1 MKRVLFLIFGLFL
14 SGISVF
20 AQNVTLKATNQ
31 PAATVFRDIMAQTGM
46 NFVYSSDLLKGV
58 KVSVDVSNKP
68 LKNALDKIFKG
79 TDISYKIKGK
89 NVILKKEKKKIIKPI
104 EQKIPQ
110 PQIPSDSLVI
120 PSYNLDEVIITATGA
135 DRNLNAAEMGR
146 HVFGSEAI
154 IKLPVLLGEPDII
167 KTLQTLPGVAQG
179 VEGFTGLYVHGGNN
193 DQNLFLY
200 NGLPLYHVAHLGG
213 IFSAFNI
220 STVNKVDFYK
230 SAFPARYGGRIS
242 SITDIKMND
251 PEFTKY
257 TGKFTIGLLAANAY
271 ISGPIIKDKLAFNA
285 ALRRSWVDIIGLPTL
300 AIVNAIQK
308 KNGKKTIANY
318 NFTDFNARLDWK
330 LGNGKIYAIGYYGRD
345 YLKFGLREF
354 EASNS
359 FNYTYNPG
367 TGQFEP
373 DNSNDD
379 DSSIKFYDENTNQLC
394 WGNWG
399 ISLNADYRIGDGL
412 LNANAYYSKYFS
424 KYQQK
429 NEHQSDLDDHDTYG
443 MTYDATSNTICD
455 FGLNLQ
461 YTRQWRETWLLR
473 AGAAY
478 VYHNYHPEGLVNE
491 FLDDRNHWIEN
502 NGNPSVKANE
512 VSAYI
517 DNLFN
522 FGERASLDVGL
533 RFNDY
538 FINGTSFPRLEPRV
552 SFRFS
557 VNDNYSIKAS
567 YARIN
572 QFVQQVS
579 PNFINLPT
587 DLWQPTGL
595 GKEPLGSDQY
605 SLGLYGN
612 LPKGMYFSLE
622 GWYKDMKNL
631 VEYREGISMLN
642 PNLTWNEKTVSGKG
656 WAYGIDLSITKEI
669 GKVTGTVSYG
679 LMWNRR
685 KFAEL
690 NGGEK
695 FPAKF
700 DNRNKINI
708 NASYRL
714 NDKIE
719 FNAGW
724 TYMTGNRITMS
735 LYDYEAAGAE
745 YPKDPKLPGDN
756 GTLDGHGNLET
767 ANGVGYVADRNN
779 LRLPAYHRLDLG
791 MSLYKN
797 LKNGARTIWNFSL
810 YNAYCHMNAITIV
823 KGGYGSPY
831 ANHKKFQTL
840 SLLPVIPSVSWTYEF

>member
-1 MKRVLFLIFGLFL
+1 MKRSLVLIFGLFL
-14 SGISVF
+14 SGISVI

-31 PAATVFRDIMAQTGM
+31 PAATVFRDIMEQTGM

-58 KVSVDVSNKP
+58 KVSVNISNIP
-68 LKNALDKIFKG
+68 LKNALDEIFGDK
-79 TDISYKIKGK
+79 DISYRIKGK
-89 NVILKKEKKKIIKPI
+89 NVILKKEKKKATKPT
-104 EQKIPQ
+104 EKKTPKL
-110 PQIPSDSLVI
+110 QIPVDSLII
-120 PSYNLDEVIITATGA
+120 PSYNLDEVIIIATGA

-146 HVFGSEAI
+146 HVIGSDAI

-213 IFSAFNI
+213 IFSAFNV

-230 SAFPARYGGRIS
+230 SAFPARYGGMIS

-257 TGKFTIGLLAANAY
+257 NGKFTVGLLAANAY
-271 ISGPIIKDKLAFNA
+271 ISGPIVKDKLAFSA
-285 ALRRSWVDIIGLPTL
+285 GLRRSWIDIIGLPTL
-300 AIVNAIQK
+300 AVVNTIQK

-318 NFTDFNARLDWK
+318 NFTDFNARIDWK

-354 EASNS
+354 EASNT
-359 FNYTYNPG
+359 FNVSYNPN

-373 DNSNDD
+373 DNSGDND
-379 DSSIKFYDENTNQLC
+379 SPIKFYDENTNRLS

-399 ISLNADYRIGDGL
+399 VSLNADYRIGDGL
-412 LNANAYYSKYFS
+412 LNATAYHTKYSS
-424 KYQQK
+424 KYQQN
-429 NEHQSDLDDHDTYG
+429 NEHQSDLDDPTTYG
-443 MTYDATSNTICD
+443 RSYDATSNSIGD

-473 AGAAY
+473 AGARY
-478 VYHNYHPEGLVNE
+478 VYHNYHPDGLINE
-491 FLDDRNHWIEN
+491 FLDDRNHWKED
-502 NGNPSVKANE
+502 NGDPSVKANE
-512 VSAYI
+512 FSAYI

-522 FGERASLDVGL
+522 FGEGASLDVGL
-533 RFNDY
+533 RFTDY
-538 FINGTSFPRLEPRV
+538 FINGKSYPRLEPRASLRV
-552 SFRFS
+552 S
-557 VNDNYSIKAS
+557 VTDNYSIKAS

-587 DLWQPTGL
+587 DLWQPIGL
-595 GKEPLGSDQY
+595 GKEPLSSNQY
-605 SLGLYGN
+605 SLGFYGN
-612 LPKGMYFSLE
+612 LPKGLYFSLE

-642 PNLTWNEKTVSGKG
+642 PNLTWNEKTVSGNG
-656 WAYGIDLSITKEI
+656 WAYGVDLSITKEM
-669 GKVTGTVSYG
+669 GKVTGSVSYG
-679 LMWNRR
+679 LMWNWR
-685 KFAEL
+685 KFAQL

-695 FPAKF
+695 FPSKF

-735 LYDYEAAGAE
+735 LYEYEAMGAE
-745 YPKDPKLPGDN
+745 YPTDPKIPGDN
-756 GTLDGHGNLET
+756 GSLEGKGNLET

-779 LRLPAYHRLDLG
+779 LRLPAYHRLDIG
-791 MSLYKN
+791 MSLFKN
-797 LKNGARTIWNFSL
+797 LKNGTRTIWNFSL

-831 ANHKKFQTL
+831 AKHKKFQKL
-840 SLLPVIPSVSWTYEF
+840 SLLPIIPSVSWTYEF